1 MKLQVLSL
9 AIAFPL
15 LAITPA
21 AIARVNVDVR
31 LNPFGYGSYAPPVVY
46 QPDPYYGAP
55 PVVYYG
61 GGSWGHGRGSYNR
74 DYLRHNDHGHDDH
87 GHDDHGHH

>member
-1 MKLQVLSL
+1 ML
-9 AIAFPL
+9 AIASS
-15 LAITPA
+15 AS
-21 AIARVNVDVR
+21 ARVHVEVS

-61 GGSWGHGRGSYNR
+61 GGSWGHGRGRY
-74 DYLRHNDHGHDDH
+74 GHDNRHHYDR
-87 GHDDHGHH
+87 GHDNRGRDDRDDRGHH